1 MSDKRPRLPD
11 ELVPGRRR
19 SAARTALWFGLV
31 AAAIYVG
38 FILTG
43 VIGR

>member
-1 MSDKRPRLPD
+1 MSPNRPQLPD
-11 ELVPGRRR
+11 ELVARRR
-19 SAARTALWFGLV
+19 KAAARTALWFGLV
-31 AAAIYVG
+31 AAAIYAG

>member
-1 MSDKRPRLPD
+1 MTPNRPPLPD
-11 ELVPGRRR
+11 EQVARRR
-19 SAARTALWFGLV
+19 KAAARTALWLGL
-31 AAAIYVG
+31 AAAAVYVG